1 MYLNF
6 LISISKTDDLLLTQ
20 LVTSPHEKRSRSAG
34 WLIVVPL
41 IVALSAFAFEDS
53 LPPIFANQNHASAGA
68 LRDGILTIQ
77 LEIAKTSGIR
87 RLSTALLFPFMRSQL
102 QPSRRSSGK
111 KSTPFLLIETSIPN
125 SLC

>member
-41 IVALSAFAFEDS
+41 IVALSAFAFNDS
-53 LPPIFANQNHASAGA
+53 LPPILANQ
-68 LRDGILTIQ
+68 TMQ
-77 LEIAKTSGIR
+77 VQE
-87 RLSTALLFPFMRSQL
+87 
-102 QPSRRSSGK
+102 PSRWHSDD
-111 KSTPFLLIETSIPN
+111 PA
-125 SLC
+125 